1 MNYRAF
7 RASLVESQEP
17 KTEPETHVIGIREE
31 MYSLI
36 PEAAVVE
43 LIRKHHPD
51 IKITNTL
58 IESYRGAAKSREL
71 TSDQTV
77 LELREINPA
86 DSVFEGHIEFALK
99 SGEVVVISEKTQKQ
113 LNKILG
119 HHQDII
125 DHMSESAETF
135 MDVINL
141 LEE

>member
-7 RASLVESQEP
+7 KASLAESLEP

-36 PEAAVVE
+36 PEATVVE

-51 IKITNTL
+51 TKITNTL
-58 IESYRGAAKSREL
+58 IESYRSAARSRQL
-71 TSDQTV
+71 TSDHTV
-77 LELREINPA
+77 LDLRGINPA
-86 DSVFEGHIEFALK
+86 DSVFENHVEFALK

-125 DHMSESAETF
+125 DHMSESSETF